1 MPIAEGGEMP
11 IAEGGEMPIAEP
23 AGNLGSRPEG
33 GGRALPA
40 TALSKQ
46 ARALM
51 ISQDSVRGCGLP
63 EKAVEKPA
71 REFRSSAT
79 IRRTRA

>member
-1 MPIAEGGEMP
+1 MPIA
-11 IAEGGEMPIAEP
+11 AA

-40 TALSKQ
+40 SALSRQ

-51 ISQDSVRGCGLP
+51 IS
-63 EKAVEKPA
+63 
-71 REFRSSAT
+71 
-79 IRRTRA
+79 